1 MVDAVAPTRS
11 AMKPGATAQHVSF
24 CSTTETDLSET
35 FSISAPSQRLPSS
48 SQRRS
53 TRRANRKS
61 LSSLAKGRVLAP
73 GAFLGTK
80 QWKITRKQKRGFL
93 GAAQERAFIFSD
105 DPLAAD
111 TEYSCVN
118 PRNNGSFVI
127 RDAATGQAVLQC
139 SSSSDHKKYVVY
151 GSRPL
156 MAGNPSSNKV
166 GGTPFYPWYQI
177 SIRTDGSIA
186 VEIFQCR
193 QALVWYCEESIETA
207 EELNFKCECVFT
219 APADVAAGTI
229 TRQRGSD
236 TSLVTIQSGT
246 DPAVLIA
253 IALLLP
259 KLR

>member
-35 FSISAPSQRLPSS
+35 FSSSTTLSQRLPSSS

-53 TRRANRKS
+53 TRRANQKS

-139 SSSSDHKKYVVY
+139 SSSSDHKNGEK
-151 GSRPL
+151 GWAHFQNQLSD
-156 MAGNPSSNKV
+156 
-166 GGTPFYPWYQI
+166 
-177 SIRTDGSIA
+177 RTGDLAHGYDIG
-186 VEIFQCR
+186 R
-193 QALVWYCEESIETA
+193 
-207 EELNFKCECVFT
+207 
-219 APADVAAGTI
+219 
-229 TRQRGSD
+229 
-236 TSLVTIQSGT
+236 
-246 DPAVLIA
+246 
-253 IALLLP
+253 
-259 KLR
+259 